1 MDFTL
6 TFIRLFFW
14 SIYLIAPLLVF
25 LSFVIIVLGQ
35 IVCYIEKWNKFDG
48 LYWSFITATTV
59 GYGDIHP
66 LKKVSKVLSV
76 FIALV
81 GIMLTGIMLAVT
93 LNTVSVAF
101 EKHVDK
107 RAIERVKEKFDSLK

>member
-1 MDFTL
+1 MEFTF

-35 IVCYIEKWNKFDG
+35 IVCDIEKWNKFDG

-59 GYGDIHP
+59 GYGDIRP

-76 FIALV
+76 LIALV
-81 GIMLTGIMLAVT
+81 GIMFTGIMIAVT
-93 LNTVSVAF
+93 LNTTSIAI

-107 RAIERVKEKFDSLK
+107 SAIEEVKEKFN

>member
-1 MDFTL
+1 LYRLKYNSRLCD
-6 TFIRLFFW
+6 IR
-14 SIYLIAPLLVF
+14 
-25 LSFVIIVLGQ
+25 
-35 IVCYIEKWNKFDG
+35 
-48 LYWSFITATTV
+48 
-59 GYGDIHP
+59 P

>member
-1 MDFTL
+1 MEFTL

-35 IVCYIEKWNKFDG
+35 IVCHIEKWNKFDG

-59 GYGDIHP
+59 GYGDIRP
-66 LKKVSKVLSV
+66 LKIVSKVLSV
-76 FIALV
+76 VIALV
-81 GIMLTGIMLAVT
+81 GIMLTGIILAVA
-93 LNTVSVAF
+93 LNTTTIAF
-101 EKHVDK
+101 EKHADK
-107 RAIERVKEKFDSLK
+107 SAIEKIKEKFN